1 MKLWRWDSGRQGS
14 GYAKFALAYSKRLKF
29 DAYILRL
36 PVGTHVPAHNDPS
49 PAGFEHHRV
58 NITLRSAAAG
68 GVTQFENPNGAH
80 TPAPRHYR
88 FRPDLVRHS
97 VSRIERGEIWILSV
111 GWLRKA
117 SR

>member
-1 MKLWRWDSGRQGS
+1 MKLWRWDRGRQGT
-14 GYAKFALAYSKRLKF
+14 GYAKFTLAYSTRLKF

-36 PVGTHVPAHNDPS
+36 PAGTHVPPHNDAS
-49 PAGFEHHRV
+49 PAGFEHHRL

-68 GVTQFENPNGAH
+68 GMTYFVNADGTSN
-80 TPAPRHYR
+80 PAPRYYH

-97 VSRIERGEIWILSV
+97 VSRIDRGEIWILSI

-117 SR
+117 